1 MGLNLG
7 RSGEKGKIVR
17 FLDVNA
23 RLADRKPF
31 LMRQ

>member
-7 RSGEKGKIVR
+7 RSGEDGRIVR

-23 RLADRKPF
+23 RLGGQGAVP
-31 LMRQ
+31 